1 MKYAGVVIRRNACGR
16 GNRWIPA
23 NDEQYPQAQRLEMLR
38 RSPAYRITQGSRPAL
53 KEGGTANARLH
64 SSILRVMT
72 SKPTCSQQPQLRSRT
87 RTPRLIEVQASE
99 KQSASMHSSSRPR
112 AFNALR
118 SKVAGV
124 HSDEVVRHDSQH
136 GKTPECV
143 RKVVQLSVVDH
154 CYTSRQRR
162 KILSRAEQARTEE
175 CVGEA
180 KCAVVVAARIVVCI
194 YLERAPRLSC
204 RTRARLSSTRSAP
217 SLFILSSLYLTPVHH

>member
-1 MKYAGVVIRRNACGR
+1 MYPLGDFYPPAAKDWSYSGQGIRGGHQQQGSESMKYAGVVIRRNACRR

-72 SKPTCSQQPQLRSRT
+72 SEPTCSQQSQLRSRT
-87 RTPRLIEVQASE
+87 RTHRLIEVQASE

-136 GKTPECV
+136 GKTPEGV
-143 RKVVQLSVVDH
+143 RKVVQLRVVDH
-154 CYTSRQRR
+154 CYKSSRRVSPE
-162 KILSRAEQARTEE
+162 KISAEQS
-175 CVGEA
+175 
-180 KCAVVVAARIVVCI
+180 KH
-194 YLERAPRLSC
+194 APRSVLG
-204 RTRARLSSTRSAP
+204 RRRARSWSP
-217 SLFILSSLYLTPVHH
+217 PG